1 MLRLPRDTVLMPIDF
16 QHAID
21 HPKWGRRN
29 NPEAETVTAGLLGLW
44 RERGLPILHI
54 RHDSVEPRSPYRPGQ
69 PGHMF
74 KPEVAPK
81 PGEPVIGKSTTSAFV
96 GTDLE
101 ELLEAGGHTTL
112 VVCGVLTQ
120 NSVEATVRHAGN
132 LGFRVIVAQDGC
144 AATDVVDLHGRLWLA
159 EDVHALSLANLSGEY
174 AEIAGSGRIAAAIAR
189 GERPETGRPAV
200 DLCRCARQLP
210 GTYQASRYPHMDA
223 PGSVE
228 SALRRR
234 EWASRGQMACCR
246 GYIRGAA
253 FNVSLRDTQRPL
265 APARQALID
274 RQIRL
279 QNDGGQHYG

>member
-29 NPEAETVTAGLLGLW
+29 HPGAETVTAGLLALW
-44 RERGLPILHI
+44 RERSLPIVHI
-54 RHDSVEPRSPYRPGQ
+54 RHDSIEPRSPYRPGQ

-74 KPEVAPK
+74 KSEVEPWS
-81 PGEPVIGKSTTSAFV
+81 GERIVGKSTASAFV

-101 ELLEAGGHTTL
+101 DLLEAGGHTTL

-132 LGFRVIVAQDGC
+132 LGFRLIVAEDGC

-174 AEIAGSGRIAAAIAR
+174 AEISDSERIGAAI
-189 GERPETGRPAV
+189 
-200 DLCRCARQLP
+200 
-210 GTYQASRYPHMDA
+210 
-223 PGSVE
+223 
-228 SALRRR
+228 RR
-234 EWASRGQMACCR
+234 WP
-246 GYIRGAA
+246 I
-253 FNVSLRDTQRPL
+253 
-265 APARQALID
+265 
-274 RQIRL
+274 L
-279 QNDGGQHYG
+279 QEA